1 MVVVVTANMPP
12 TCKHRLD
19 GMPKEADLYS
29 YISYNVS
36 FLKKNLEGFI

>member
-1 MVVVVTANMPP
+1 MVVVIIANVPP
-12 TCKHRLD
+12 IWTHLLD